1 MFVGFPPLSLL
12 SLPSLS
18 LPSPPLPTTVRFCPT
33 FRVFIDFSG
42 VGRFFFFVGV
52 VVVECGDFFRM
63 QKFLFGMKENKKTT
77 TLKTN
82 IVGVVVLV
90 CLLLLHHNTV
100 SRVKCSL
107 GRIFFFL

>member
-1 MFVGFPPLSLL
+1 
-12 SLPSLS
+12 
-18 LPSPPLPTTVRFCPT
+18 
-33 FRVFIDFSG
+33 
-42 VGRFFFFVGV
+42 
-52 VVVECGDFFRM
+52 M

-82 IVGVVVLV
+82 IVGVVVV
-90 CLLLLHHNTV
+90 VVDCLLLLHHTV

>member
-1 MFVGFPPLSLL
+1 
-12 SLPSLS
+12 
-18 LPSPPLPTTVRFCPT
+18 
-33 FRVFIDFSG
+33 
-42 VGRFFFFVGV
+42 
-52 VVVECGDFFRM
+52 M

-82 IVGVVVLV
+82 IVGVVVV
-90 CLLLLHHNTV
+90 VDCLLLLHHTV